1 MKILFFGD
9 IIGRLGRKAIKQIM
23 PLWQKEHEFDLA
35 IANVENLAHG
45 KGVTESTLKEIL
57 DAKIDL
63 FTSGNHIFKKKEIME
78 MLDKY
83 DLIIPA
89 NYPPSVPGKRFVIRE
104 IGAYRVLIAN
114 LMGRVLIKEGFDC
127 PFRALDQLVEEAN
140 RQKVNAIVI
149 DVHAEATSE
158 KMGLLHYGAK
168 KVSALLGT
176 HTHVPTQDFGIYGT
190 CAFVSDIG
198 MVGAYPSVIGV
209 NAENAVQEFLTL
221 LPQPFELADTSWME
235 VNAVLVELDGK
246 SGRATSIKKLREFI
260 NLENS
265 ERQEANP
272 DFA

>member
-23 PLWQKEHEFDLA
+23 PLWQKEHDFDLA

-45 KGVTESTLKEIL
+45 KGVTERTLKEIL

-89 NYPPSVPGKRFVIRE
+89 NSPPSVPGKRFVIRE

-149 DVHAEATSE
+149 D
-158 KMGLLHYGAK
+158 
-168 KVSALLGT
+168 
-176 HTHVPTQDFGIYGT
+176 
-190 CAFVSDIG
+190 
-198 MVGAYPSVIGV
+198 
-209 NAENAVQEFLTL
+209 
-221 LPQPFELADTSWME
+221 
-235 VNAVLVELDGK
+235 
-246 SGRATSIKKLREFI
+246 
-260 NLENS
+260 
-265 ERQEANP
+265 
-272 DFA
+272 